1 MARFVQML
9 VKSGVFTDQN
19 FMIVPQGGFNLVYLR
34 DAAGFQIAHDRRL
47 KVHEVKSEQ
56 VERIATEYLRSREGS
71 AGSVDRL
78 LRLRTAMHNGVS
90 KSARGKL
97 LQVWA
102 NGSGLPVLTAKSG
115 TASLKLDVAIL
126 RRKEYTVSF
135 KFLKHTT
142 QSGALLPA
150 TTWTTASASTW
161 VTQLNWIFG
170 AQANVYFKLIDAD
183 WVTLR
188 TTASQP
194 MTFEEFERTLI
205 PLKHKNADLTCFL
218 VGKYQGAASGAEAAG
233 TYSIPHKV
241 CVLDDGPFPALFDD
255 WDFDSFTGLMA
266 HEFTHFAGGNHHNRG
281 RLLMSHRIETL
292 DFDKQLVVELNAW

>member
-9 VKSGVFTDQN
+9 QKSGVFADQN

-34 DAAGFQIAHDRRL
+34 DSAGFQIMHDRRL
-47 KVHEVKSEQ
+47 KVHDVKADQ
-56 VERIATEYLRSREGS
+56 VERIATEYLRAREGS
-71 AGSVDRL
+71 PGSIDRL
-78 LRLRTAMHNGVS
+78 LQLRTVMHNSVN

-102 NGSGLPVLTAKSG
+102 NGSGIPVLTAKSG
-115 TASLKLDVAIL
+115 TVSLKLDVAIL

-135 KFLKHTT
+135 KFLKHTMPA
-142 QSGALLPA
+142 GALVPA
-150 TTWTTASASTW
+150 TTLTTESTSTW
-161 VTQLNWIFG
+161 MNKLNWIFG
-170 AQANVYFKLIDAD
+170 AQANVYFKSIDAA

-194 MTFEEFERTLI
+194 MTFEEFEQSLI
-205 PLKHKNADLTCFL
+205 PHKHKDAALTCFL
-218 VGKYQGAASGAEAAG
+218 VGKYKGANSGSEAAG
-233 TYSIPHKV
+233 TYSPSHKV
-241 CVLDDGPFPALFDD
+241 CVLDDGPTHGIFDD
-255 WDFDSFTGLMA
+255 LNFDSFIGVMA

-281 RLLMSHRIETL
+281 RFLMSHGIETL